1 MKPLTK
7 LQEIEK
13 DKVLDEIHKQ
23 IDRIEKKYK
32 VTIRLN
38 IESIKKDRKN

>member
-7 LQEIEK
+7 LQEVKK
-13 DKVLDEIHKQ
+13 DRVLDEIHKQ

-32 VTIRLN
+32 VVIKHN
-38 IESIKKDRKN
+38 IESIKAEKKK